1 MNIGLHLRIFIL
13 RDMKTRN
20 CVGPFIICCAP
31 CSSSPI
37 TCQTNEALFM
47 CFKEHTL
54 QEHFLWHWDIF
65 IFLMSLDNSHFM
77 GVTVQKALRYEVLC
91 MNGYN
96 KTDLKVSGAGTCTKI
111 ELIFRSD
118 KRKKSVPLNSPL
130 ASRLVCVACRT
141 ITRALATPISF
152 VCFNGPSFPT
162 S

>member
-1 MNIGLHLRIFIL
+1 MEICPDSFLAINCDGKMNIGLHLRIFIL

-91 MNGYN
+91 MNGYS

-118 KRKKSVPLNSPL
+118 KRKNLCPLTRLWLPGLFVSPAGRSQEL
-130 ASRLVCVACRT
+130 
-141 ITRALATPISF
+141 
-152 VCFNGPSFPT
+152 
-162 S
+162 